1 MCSLKPDKFSNKGPF
16 WSSASKEINQKF
28 IKENFFEGTDLKI
41 KELKI
46 LNSLQVN
53 SSNFFA
59 KIDGEK
65 VIVKLVNDL
74 SRNEF
79 KRKFKIYQFLS
90 ERKVSTPKL
99 SKIYKK
105 KEIRDFSL
113 QKKILFLEYV
123 KGRYF
128 NGSYEDL
135 KKTSSSL
142 KKLNRN
148 LREMNS
154 DLVSELK
161 IYPKSAELIIQK
173 FFLLFE
179 GNSFNFNN
187 KLNKSISIN
196 KENILRSNK
205 ENILD
210 LNKVKKVKKEIFHI
224 DLHPHN
230 ILIQKDRAF
239 IIDIDSIMLTRWHI
253 GIGFAFFKLLRQT
266 MTKKRNLK
274 VLKHKSISF
283 LKTAFNCRN
292 DSELWQ
298 ELIKGARI
306 EIMRRILFIFDENN
320 KTGKSSWNEVL
331 EIQMRSLN
339 DLKIIEELFANS

>member
-1 MCSLKPDKFSNKGPF
+1 MSLLKSDKFSKKGPF
-16 WSSASKEINQKF
+16 WLEANKEINQKF
-28 IKENFFEGTDLKI
+28 IKENFFEGTDINI
-41 KELKI
+41 KDLKI
-46 LNSLQVN
+46 LDSLQVN

-65 VIVKLVNDL
+65 VIVKLLNNL
-74 SRNEF
+74 SRDEF
-79 KRKFKIYQFLS
+79 KKKFKIYQFLS
-90 ERKVSTPKL
+90 EKKVFTPKL

-105 KEIRDFSL
+105 KEIRNFSL
-113 QKKILFLEYV
+113 KKNILFLEYIN
-123 KGRYF
+123 GRYF

-142 KKLNRN
+142 KKLNKN
-148 LREMNS
+148 LREMNN

-161 IYPKSAELIIQK
+161 IYPKSAEFIIKK

-179 GNSFNFNN
+179 KKSFKFNK
-187 KLNKSISIN
+187 KLNKSISMN

-210 LNKVKKVKKEIFHI
+210 LNKVRKEKREIFHI

-230 ILIQKDRAF
+230 ILIQKDKAL

-253 GIGFAFFKLLRQT
+253 GIGFTFFKLLRQT
-266 MTKKRNLK
+266 MTKKRDLK
-274 VLKHKSISF
+274 ILKHKSLNF
-283 LKTAFNCRN
+283 LKTAFNCKN

-306 EIMRRILFIFDENN
+306 EIMRRILLIFEENN

-331 EIQMRSLN
+331 EIQIRSLN
-339 DLKIIEELFANS
+339 DLKIIEKVFTNS